1 VAQPDLFAPGLAQ
14 AGLQPDQVIFVEAQ
28 SDKALLACCE
38 EGLRHGG
45 LGAVVAELSRL
56 PMIASRR
63 LQLAAESSGTLALV
77 LRRWAGGQAMAEPN
91 AAHTRWRIAALPS
104 ARLPTPGIGRA
115 RWQMELLRSRNGATG
130 VFEVEACDAQG
141 CLAVPAELA
150 HRPAVPGYGRDRA
163 TG

>member
-1 VAQPDLFAPGLAQ
+1 M
-14 AGLQPDQVIFVEAQ
+14 FVEAR

-45 LGAVVAELSRL
+45 LGAVVAEMSRL

-63 LQLAAESSGTLALV
+63 LQLAAESSGTLALI
-77 LRRWAGGQAMAEPN
+77 LRRWAGDNGVGEPN

-104 ARLPTPGIGRA
+104 AKLPTPGIGRA
-115 RWQMELLRSRNGATG
+115 RWQVELLRNRHGATG

-141 CLAVPAELA
+141 RLTVPAELA
-150 HRPAVPGYGRDRA
+150 HRPAVPGYGSQRA
-163 TG
+163 AS